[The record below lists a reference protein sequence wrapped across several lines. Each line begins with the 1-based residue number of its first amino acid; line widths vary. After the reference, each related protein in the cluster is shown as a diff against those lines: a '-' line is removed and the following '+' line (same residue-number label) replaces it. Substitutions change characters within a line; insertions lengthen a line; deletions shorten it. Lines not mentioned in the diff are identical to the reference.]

1 MFLHESPRNAQK
13 GLMCPLEIYIYTRVN
28 EYLYIVTSVR
38 ASKRTRTVRTLYP
51 EFKYCSLFIWTYWQ
65 EIFQFLS
72 GLEKVV
78 ACGTQ
83 ILSGL
88 KTYI

>member
-1 MFLHESPRNAQK
+1 
-13 GLMCPLEIYIYTRVN
+13 MCPLELYIYTRVN

-72 GLEKVV
+72 GLETKVASPV
-78 ACGTQ
+78 A
-83 ILSGL
+83 L
-88 KTYI
+88 KFYLD